1 MIQKQRGTIDIL
13 PGESEVWQ
21 WMENKIKETAAL
33 YGYSEI
39 RLPTFESSELYKRGV
54 GETSD
59 VVQKEMYSFEDND
72 KRSITLRPEG
82 TAGVVRSVIENGLAT
97 GAMPLPL
104 YYLISC
110 FRYEK
115 PEAGRSREFYQ
126 FGVEQFGAENAAADA
141 NVISLGYDIFKNLG
155 IDVSLEINSIGC
167 RHCRPIYHKALHDYF
182 ESCRDDL
189 CETCIDRLDKNPL
202 RILDCKSP
210 VCSEYAKNAPK
221 TIDYLCPDCKKHLDE
236 LKTYLDRAGIKYN
249 VNPKI
254 VRGLDYYQRTVFEF
268 ISEDI
273 GSKSTICG
281 GGRYDGLVEELGGPR
296 LPGIG
301 FAMGLTRVMLA
312 LKASDKLPEFNTS
325 PALYIASMGD
335 AARLRSFEM
344 SLGFK
349 KYGLNVTFDQVGRSL
364 KAQMK
369 YADKTGAGFSMV
381 LGDSELEAGK
391 ATLKNMATGE
401 AVEVALDNIEDIA
414 SKLKME
420 N

>member
-13 PGESEVWQ
+13 PGESEAWQ
-21 WMENKIKETAAL
+21 WMEATIKETAAL

-72 KRSITLRPEG
+72 RRSITLRPEG
-82 TAGVVRSVIENGLAT
+82 TAGVVRSVIENSLAT

-126 FGVEQFGAENAAADA
+126 FGVEQFGAQNPAADA
-141 NVISLGYDIFKNLG
+141 NVISLGYDIFKKLG
-155 IDVSLEINSIGC
+155 LEVSLEINSIGC
-167 RHCRPIYHKALHDYF
+167 RHCRPKYHKALHDYF
-182 ESCRDDL
+182 DACKDEL
-189 CETCIDRLDKNPL
+189 CDTCLDRLDKNPL

-210 VCSEYAKNAPK
+210 ICSKFAADAPK
-221 TIDYLCPDCKKHLDE
+221 TVDYLCPECAAHMEE
-236 LKTYLDRAGIKYN
+236 LKLYLDTAGIKYT

-281 GGRYDGLVEELGGPR
+281 GGRYDGLVEELGGPH

-312 LKASDKLPEFNTS
+312 LKAAGKLPEISTA

-335 AARLRSFEM
+335 KARLKSYAM
-344 SLGFK
+344 SLALKRFGI
-349 KYGLNVTFDQVGRSL
+349 NAAFDQVGRSL

-369 YADKTGAGFSMV
+369 YADKIGARYSVV

-391 ATLKNMATGE
+391 ATLKNMADGE
-401 AVEVALDNIEDIA
+401 SREIDIADIA
-414 SKLKME
+414 SIAESVKA
-420 N
+420 

>member
-21 WMENKIKETAAL
+21 WMENKIKETASL

-182 ESCRDDL
+182 ESCKNDL

-236 LKTYLDRAGIKYN
+236 LQTYLDRANIKYN

-312 LKASDKLPEFNTS
+312 LKNSDKLPTFDSS

-344 SLGFK
+344 SLALK
-349 KYGLNVTFDQVGRSL
+349 KHGLNVTFDQVGRSL

-369 YADKTGAGFSMV
+369 YADKTGAGFSIV

-391 ATLKNMATGE
+391 ATLKNMKSRE
-401 AVEVALDNIEDIA
+401 AVEVDINNIEDIA
-414 SKLKME
+414 NKLKK
-420 N
+420 

>member
-1 MIQKQRGTIDIL
+1 MIQKPRGTIDIL

-21 WMENKIKETAAL
+21 WVEKTIKETADL
-33 YGYSEI
+33 YGYNEI

-72 KRSITLRPEG
+72 RRSITLRPEG
-82 TAGVVRSVIENGLAT
+82 TAGVVRSVIENSLAT
-97 GAMPLPL
+97 GVMPLSL

-126 FGVEQFGAENAAADA
+126 FGVEQFGAQNPAADA

-155 IDVSLEINSIGC
+155 LNVKLEINSIGC
-167 RHCRPIYHKALHDYF
+167 RHCRPKYHKALHDYF
-182 ESCRDDL
+182 DKCRDDL
-189 CETCIDRLDKNPL
+189 CDTCLDRLNKNPL

-210 VCSEYAKNAPK
+210 ICSALAEKAPK
-221 TIDYLCPDCKKHLDE
+221 TVDYLCPECAAHMDE
-236 LKTYLDRAGIKYN
+236 LKKYLDTAGIEYT

-281 GGRYDGLVEELGGPR
+281 GGRYDGLVEELGGPK
-296 LPGIG
+296 LSGIG

-312 LKASDKLPEFNTS
+312 LKATGKLPGLSNS

-335 AARLRSFEM
+335 KARLKSFEM
-344 SLGFK
+344 SLALK
-349 KYGLNVTFDQVGRSL
+349 KRGINASFDQVGRSL

-369 YADKTGAGFSMV
+369 YADKTDARFSCV

-391 ATLKNMATGE
+391 AVLKNMSTGE
-401 AVEVALDNIEDIA
+401 SREIDIA
-414 SKLKME
+414 DIEAIAEIIK
-420 N
+420 

>member
-1 MIQKQRGTIDIL
+1 MLQKQRGTIDIL

-21 WMENKIKETAAL
+21 WMENKIKETASL

-59 VVQKEMYSFEDND
+59 IVQKEMYSFEDND

-182 ESCRDDL
+182 DSCKSDL
-189 CETCIDRLDKNPL
+189 CETCLDRLDKNPL

-221 TIDYLCPDCKKHLDE
+221 TVDYLCPDCKKHLEE
-236 LKTYLDRAGIKYN
+236 LQTYLDRAGIKYN

-312 LKASDKLPEFNTS
+312 LKNSDKLPVFDSS

-335 AARLRSFEM
+335 NARLRSFEM
-344 SLGFK
+344 SLQFK

-391 ATLKNMATGE
+391 ATLKNMKSGE

-414 SKLKME
+414 SKLK
-420 N
+420 NK

>member
-13 PGESEVWQ
+13 PGESELWQ
-21 WMENKIKETAAL
+21 WVEKIMRETAAL

-39 RLPTFESSELYKRGV
+39 RIPTFESSELYKRGV

-72 KRSITLRPEG
+72 RRSITLRPEG
-82 TAGVVRSVIENGLAT
+82 TAGVVRSVIENSLAT

-104 YYLISC
+104 YYLVSC

-126 FGVEQFGAENAAADA
+126 FGVEQFGAQNPAADA

-155 IDVSLEINSIGC
+155 LNVSLEINSIGC
-167 RHCRPIYHKALHDYF
+167 RHCRPKYHKALHDYF
-182 ESCRDDL
+182 ASYKDSL
-189 CETCIDRLDKNPL
+189 CDTCLDRLNKNPL

-210 VCSEYAKNAPK
+210 ICSEIAEKAPK
-221 TIDYLCPDCKKHLDE
+221 TIDYLCPDCKAHMDE
-236 LKTYLDRAGIKYN
+236 LKLYLDTAGIKYT

-281 GGRYDGLVEELGGPR
+281 GGRYDGLVEELGGPH

-312 LKASDKLPEFNTS
+312 LKAKGNLPELSNKPS
-325 PALYIASMGD
+325 LYIASMGD
-335 AARLRSFEM
+335 KARLKSFEM
-344 SLGFK
+344 SLALK
-349 KYGLNVTFDQVGRSL
+349 KFGINATFDQVGRSL

-369 YADKTGAGFSMV
+369 YADKTCAKYSVV
-381 LGDSELEAGK
+381 LGDSELEEGK
-391 ATLKNMATGE
+391 AVFKNMQTGE
-401 AVEVALDNIEDIA
+401 SAELNLNEIEKIA
-414 SKLKME
+414 ELVK
-420 N
+420 

>member
-13 PGESEVWQ
+13 PGESEAWQ
-21 WMENKIKETAAL
+21 WMEETIKKTAAL

-72 KRSITLRPEG
+72 RRSITLRPEG
-82 TAGVVRSVIENGLAT
+82 TAGVVRSVIENSLAT

-126 FGVEQFGAENAAADA
+126 FGVEQFGAQNPAADA

-155 IDVSLEINSIGC
+155 LKVSLEINSIGC
-167 RHCRPIYHKALHDYF
+167 RHCRPKYHKALHDYF
-182 ESCRDDL
+182 SSCKDEL
-189 CETCIDRLDKNPL
+189 CETCLDRLDKNPL

-210 VCSEYAKNAPK
+210 ICSELAAKAPR
-221 TIDYLCPDCKKHLDE
+221 TIDYLCPECAAHMEE
-236 LKTYLDRAGIKYN
+236 LKVYLDTAGIEYN
-249 VNPKI
+249 VNTKI

-268 ISEDI
+268 ISEDV

-281 GGRYDGLVEELGGPR
+281 GGRYDGLVEELGGPH

-301 FAMGLTRVMLA
+301 FAMGLTRVMIA
-312 LKASDKLPEFNTS
+312 LKATGKLPEISTA

-335 AARLRSFEM
+335 KARLKSFEM
-344 SLGFK
+344 SLALK
-349 KYGLNVTFDQVGRSL
+349 KFGINATFDQVGRSL

-369 YADKTGAGFSMV
+369 YADKTGARFSCV
-381 LGDSELEAGK
+381 LGDSELDAGK
-391 ATLKNMATGE
+391 AVFKNMATGE
-401 AVEVALDNIEDIA
+401 SVELDIA
-414 SKLKME
+414 NTEAIAELVKK
-420 N
+420 

>member
-21 WMENKIKETAAL
+21 WMEEKIKKTASL

-82 TAGVVRSVIENGLAT
+82 TAGVVRSVIENGLAS

-126 FGVEQFGAENAAADA
+126 FGVEQFGAENPAADA

-155 IDVSLEINSIGC
+155 LEVSLEINSIGC

-182 ESCRDDL
+182 ESCKDDL
-189 CETCIDRLDKNPL
+189 CETCLDRLDKNPL

-221 TIDYLCPDCKKHLDE
+221 TVDYLCPDCKKHLEE
-236 LKTYLDRAGIKYN
+236 LQAYLDAAGIKYN
-249 VNPKI
+249 INPKI

-312 LKASDKLPEFNTS
+312 LKAAGKIPEFDTS
-325 PALYIASMGD
+325 PILYIASMGD
-335 AARLRSFEM
+335 KARLKSFEM
-344 SLGFK
+344 SLAFK

-369 YADKTGAGFSMV
+369 YADKTGAKFSLV
-381 LGDSELEAGK
+381 LGDSELETGK
-391 ATLKNMATGE
+391 AVLKNMKNGE
-401 AVEVALDNIEDIA
+401 AVEVDINDTEGIVNIMQN
-414 SKLKME
+414 L
-420 N
+420 

>member
-1 MIQKQRGTIDIL
+1 MIQKPRGTIDIL
-13 PGESEVWQ
+13 PTESPLWQ
-21 WMENKIKETAAL
+21 WVEQTIKDTAAL

-59 VVQKEMYSFEDND
+59 VVQKEMYSFEDNEG
-72 KRSITLRPEG
+72 RSITLRPEG
-82 TAGVVRSVIENGLAT
+82 TAGVVRSVIENSLVSGP
-97 GAMPLPL
+97 MPLPL

-126 FGVEQFGAENAAADA
+126 FGVEQFGAENPAADA
-141 NVISLGYDIFKNLG
+141 NVISLGWDIFKNLG
-155 IDVSLEINSIGC
+155 LDVSLEINSIGC
-167 RHCRPIYHKALHDYF
+167 RHCRPKYHKALHDYF
-182 ESCRDDL
+182 EKSKDDL
-189 CETCIDRLDKNPL
+189 CETCLDRLNKNPL

-210 VCSEYAKNAPK
+210 VCSEIAKNAPK
-221 TIDYLCPDCKKHLDE
+221 TVDYLCPECEKHLE
-236 LKTYLDRAGIKYN
+236 KLKKYLDTAGIKYN
-249 VNPKI
+249 INPKI

-312 LKASDKLPEFNTS
+312 LNKKENLPDLSNK
-325 PALYIASMGD
+325 PHLYIASMGEG
-335 AARLRSFEM
+335 ARLKSFEM
-344 SLGFK
+344 SLALK
-349 KYGLNVTFDQVGRSL
+349 KFGLNVTFDQVGRSL

-369 YADKTGAGFSMV
+369 YADKTGAKYSLV
-381 LGDSELEAGK
+381 LGDSELEKGSAV
-391 ATLKNMATGE
+391 LKNMENGDTT
-401 AVEVALDNIEDIA
+401 EVDINNFEKIEEII
-414 SKLKME
+414 K
-420 N
+420 

>member
-202 RILDCKSP
+202 RI
-210 VCSEYAKNAPK
+210 
-221 TIDYLCPDCKKHLDE
+221 
-236 LKTYLDRAGIKYN
+236 
-249 VNPKI
+249 
-254 VRGLDYYQRTVFEF
+254 
-268 ISEDI
+268 
-273 GSKSTICG
+273 
-281 GGRYDGLVEELGGPR
+281 
-296 LPGIG
+296 
-301 FAMGLTRVMLA
+301 
-312 LKASDKLPEFNTS
+312 
-325 PALYIASMGD
+325 
-335 AARLRSFEM
+335 
-344 SLGFK
+344 
-349 KYGLNVTFDQVGRSL
+349 
-364 KAQMK
+364 
-369 YADKTGAGFSMV
+369 
-381 LGDSELEAGK
+381 
-391 ATLKNMATGE
+391 
-401 AVEVALDNIEDIA
+401 
-414 SKLKME
+414 
-420 N
+420 

>member
-13 PGESEVWQ
+13 PGESEAWQ
-21 WMENKIKETAAL
+21 WVEETLKKTAAL
-33 YGYSEI
+33 YGYGEI

-72 KRSITLRPEG
+72 RRSITLRPEG
-82 TAGVVRSVIENGLAT
+82 TAGVVRSVIENSLAT

-126 FGVEQFGAENAAADA
+126 FGVEQFGAKNPAADA

-155 IDVSLEINSIGC
+155 LNVSLEINSIGC
-167 RHCRPIYHKALHDYF
+167 RHCRPKYHKALHDYF
-182 ESCRDDL
+182 DSCKDDL
-189 CETCIDRLDKNPL
+189 CETCLDRLGKNPL

-210 VCSEYAKNAPK
+210 ICSAHAEKAPK
-221 TIDYLCPDCKKHLDE
+221 TIDYLCPECAKHMDE
-236 LKTYLDRAGIKYN
+236 LKTYLDTAGIKYT

-281 GGRYDGLVEELGGPR
+281 GGRYDGLVEELGGPS

-312 LKASDKLPEFNTS
+312 LKACGKMPEISTA

-335 AARLRSFEM
+335 GARLKSFEI
-344 SLGFK
+344 SLALK
-349 KYGLNVTFDQVGRSL
+349 KFGINAAFDQVGRSL

-369 YADKTGAGFSMV
+369 YADKIGARYSLV
-381 LGDSELEAGK
+381 LGDSELEAGV
-391 ATLKNMATGE
+391 AVLKNMSNGE
-401 AVEVALDNIEDIA
+401 TVEININDAE
-414 SKLKME
+414 KLSESLK
-420 N
+420 

>member
-1 MIQKQRGTIDIL
+1 MIQKQRGTLDIL

-21 WMENKIKETAAL
+21 WMENKIKETASL

-236 LKTYLDRAGIKYN
+236 LRTYLDRAGIKYN

-312 LKASDKLPEFNTS
+312 LKNSDKLPTFDSS

-344 SLGFK
+344 SLQFK
-349 KYGLNVTFDQVGRSL
+349 KHGLNVTFDQVGRSL

-369 YADKTGAGFSMV
+369 YADKTGSGFSMV

-391 ATLKNMATGE
+391 AILKNMATGE

-414 SKLKME
+414 SKLKK
-420 N
+420 

>member
-13 PGESEVWQ
+13 PGESEAWQ
-21 WMENKIKETAAL
+21 WMEETIKKTAAL

-72 KRSITLRPEG
+72 RRSITLRPEG
-82 TAGVVRSVIENGLAT
+82 TAGVVRSVIENSLAT

-126 FGVEQFGAENAAADA
+126 FGVEQFGAQNPAADA

-155 IDVSLEINSIGC
+155 LDVSLEINSIGC
-167 RHCRPIYHKALHDYF
+167 RHCRPRYHKALHDYF
-182 ESCRDDL
+182 DSCKEEL
-189 CETCIDRLDKNPL
+189 CDTCLDRLGKNPL

-210 VCSEYAKNAPK
+210 VCSALAEKAPK
-221 TIDYLCPDCKKHLDE
+221 TIDYLCPECAKHMDE
-236 LKTYLDRAGIKYN
+236 LKVYLDTAGIKYTI
-249 VNPKI
+249 NPKI

-268 ISEDI
+268 ISEDV

-281 GGRYDGLVEELGGPR
+281 GGRYDGLVEELGGPH

-312 LKASDKLPEFNTS
+312 LKATGKLPETS
-325 PALYIASMGD
+325 TAPALYIASMGD
-335 AARLRSFEM
+335 AARLKSFEI
-344 SLGFK
+344 SLALK
-349 KYGLNVTFDQVGRSL
+349 KFGINATFDQVGRSL

-369 YADKTGAGFSMV
+369 YADKTGAKYSLV
-381 LGDSELEAGK
+381 LGDSELESGK
-391 ATLKNMATGE
+391 AVLKSMSDSVSEEIDISDIETLAKK
-401 AVEVALDNIEDIA
+401 IE
-414 SKLKME
+414 K
-420 N
+420 

>member
-21 WMENKIKETAAL
+21 WMENKIKETASL

-182 ESCRDDL
+182 DSCKNDL
-189 CETCIDRLDKNPL
+189 CETCLDRLDKNPL

-236 LKTYLDRAGIKYN
+236 LRTYLDRANIKYN

-254 VRGLDYYQRTVFEF
+254 VRGLDYYQRTVF
-268 ISEDI
+268 
-273 GSKSTICG
+273 
-281 GGRYDGLVEELGGPR
+281 
-296 LPGIG
+296 
-301 FAMGLTRVMLA
+301 
-312 LKASDKLPEFNTS
+312 
-325 PALYIASMGD
+325 
-335 AARLRSFEM
+335 ARLQQYVNHE
-344 SLGFK
+344 LP
-349 KYGLNVTFDQVGRSL
+349 NVQE
-364 KAQMK
+364 
-369 YADKTGAGFSMV
+369 GFSKVRGTRDQIANICWIMEKAREFQKNIYFCFIDYTKALTV
-381 LGDSELEAGK
+381 WITINCGK
-391 ATLKNMATGE
+391 F
-401 AVEVALDNIEDIA
+401 
-414 SKLKME
+414 
-420 N
+420 

>member
-414 SKLKME
+414 NKLKME

>member
-72 KRSITLRPEG
+72 RRSITLRPEG
-82 TAGVVRSVIENGLAT
+82 TAGVVRSVIENGLAS

-126 FGVEQFGAENAAADA
+126 FGVEQFGAENPAADA

-155 IDVSLEINSIGC
+155 LDVSLEINSIGC
-167 RHCRPIYHKALHDYF
+167 RHCRPIYHRALHDYF

-189 CETCIDRLDKNPL
+189 CETCLDRLDKNPL

-210 VCSEYAKNAPK
+210 ICSEHAANAPK
-221 TIDYLCPDCKKHLDE
+221 TIDYLCPDCKKHLEE
-236 LKTYLDRAGIKYN
+236 LRVYLDRAGIKYN
-249 VNPKI
+249 INPKI

-312 LKASDKLPEFNTS
+312 LKSANKIPEFDTA

-335 AARLRSFEM
+335 SARLKSFEM
-344 SLGFK
+344 SLAFK
-349 KYGLNVTFDQVGRSL
+349 KHGLNVTFDQVGRSL

-369 YADKTGAGFSMV
+369 YADKTGAKFSLV
-381 LGDSELEAGK
+381 LGDSELEGGK
-391 ATLKNMATGE
+391 ATLKNMATGD
-401 AVEVALDNIEDIA
+401 AVEVDINDIQDIVDR
-414 SKLKME
+414 MQ